1 MELQGEQIIRA
12 TRERVWQALNDPAVL
27 VKCLPG
33 CESIDKVSDTE
44 SHARMLAKIGPV
56 RARFD
61 GRIKMSEIDVP
72 AGCTLSFEG
81 SGGAAGMAKG
91 KSVVT
96 LLEQPD
102 GTCLRYTVQ
111 ASVGGKLGQIG
122 GRLID
127 ASAKKMADD
136 FFRAFNEQL
145 TPQGAGPYA
154 ADDVLRLP
162 GASPSLDPSP
172 SPRAGPDDRAVAP
185 ARPPAPAAGAP
196 VAWHG
201 GFFGEGVRLLW
212 LAIGLALGG
221 LIGHLW
227 HF

>member
-27 VKCLPG
+27 VKCVPG

-44 SHARMLAKIGPV
+44 THARMLAKIGPV

-61 GRIKMSEIDVP
+61 GKITMSEIEVP

-127 ASAKKMADD
+127 ASARKMADD

-145 TPQGAGPYA
+145 TPQGLGLSRPSS
-154 ADDVLRLP
+154 DVFRSP
-162 GASPSLDPSP
+162 DASPSPGP
-172 SPRAGPDDRAVAP
+172 GPDDRAVAP
-185 ARPPAPAAGAP
+185 ARPRTTATGVP
-196 VAWHG
+196 VAWHV
-201 GFFGEGVRLLW
+201 GFSTEGVRLLW
-212 LAIGLALGG
+212 LAIGLAIGG

-227 HF
+227 TF

>member
-27 VKCLPG
+27 VKCVPG

-44 SHARMLAKIGPV
+44 THARMLAKIGPV

-61 GRIKMSEIDVP
+61 GKITMSEIEVP

-96 LLEQPD
+96 LLEQAD

-145 TPQGAGPYA
+145 TPQRAVPAPLFGDTSRSP
-154 ADDVLRLP
+154 D
-162 GASPSLDPSP
+162 ASPSPG
-172 SPRAGPDDRAVAP
+172 AGTADRAVAP
-185 ARPPAPAAGAP
+185 ARPPATVTGVPD
-196 VAWHG
+196 AWYS
-201 GFFGEGVRLLW
+201 GFRGEGVRLLW
-212 LAIGLALGG
+212 LAIGMAIGG